1 MMSVGNGQRNQ
12 LLGRAVGTV
21 EPAAGVDQLSELRLA
36 DGEAG
41 GDRAN
46 AAGFLLE
53 IPDEFA
59 AGAFPGEAPAV
70 LREDGDPRAEQGAVY
85 RWDQGDAMHQVQH
98 PRRVSFA
105 GAGLPAPW
113 QRVAAFDGTPGGEIL
128 RAADLRRAVD

>member
-1 MMSVGNGQRNQ
+1 MMSGGNGQRNQ
-12 LLGRAVGTV
+12 LLGRSVGAV
-21 EPAAGVDQLSELRLA
+21 EMAAGVDQPGKLRLA
-36 DGEAG
+36 DSEAG

-53 IPDEFA
+53 IPNEFA

-70 LREDGDPRAEQGAVY
+70 LREDGDPRTEQGTVY

-105 GAGLPAPW
+105 RAGLPAP
-113 QRVAAFDGTPGGEIL
+113 
-128 RAADLRRAVD
+128 